1 MTIKEEMVDII
12 LENVKPK
19 MVNYA
24 RLQNFNIIT
33 VREGKEKNQFM
44 TSHLQ
49 KEDRLKKDEIIRRV
63 KKTCLIL
70 HKRAS
75 CPLNQFSDM
84 KQFKDQGKEG

>member
-24 RLQNFNIIT
+24 RLQNFSLIT

-44 TSHLQ
+44 ISHLQ

-63 KKTCLIL
+63 KKT
-70 HKRAS
+70 KA
-75 CPLNQFSDM
+75 
-84 KQFKDQGKEG
+84 

>member
-19 MVNYA
+19 MVNYT

-49 KEDRLKKDEIIRRV
+49 EEDRVKKDEIIRRIN
-63 KKTCLIL
+63 KT
-70 HKRAS
+70 K
-75 CPLNQFSDM
+75 
-84 KQFKDQGKEG
+84 G

>member
-63 KKTCLIL
+63 KKT
-70 HKRAS
+70 K
-75 CPLNQFSDM
+75 
-84 KQFKDQGKEG
+84 G

>member
-24 RLQNFNIIT
+24 RLQNFSIIT

-44 TSHLQ
+44 ISHLQ

-63 KKTCLIL
+63 KKT
-70 HKRAS
+70 K
-75 CPLNQFSDM
+75 
-84 KQFKDQGKEG
+84 G

>member
-19 MVNYA
+19 MISYT
-24 RLQNFNIIT
+24 RLQNFSLIT

-49 KEDRLKKDEIIRRV
+49 EGDR
-63 KKTCLIL
+63 
-70 HKRAS
+70 S
-75 CPLNQFSDM
+75 
-84 KQFKDQGKEG
+84 KEG

>member
-49 KEDRLKKDEIIRRV
+49 EEDRLKKDEIIRRV
-63 KKTCLIL
+63 KKT
-70 HKRAS
+70 K
-75 CPLNQFSDM
+75 
-84 KQFKDQGKEG
+84 G

>member
-19 MVNYA
+19 MVNYT

-44 TSHLQ
+44 ISHLQ
-49 KEDRLKKDEIIRRV
+49 KEDRLKKDEIIRRIN
-63 KKTCLIL
+63 KT
-70 HKRAS
+70 K
-75 CPLNQFSDM
+75 
-84 KQFKDQGKEG
+84 G

>member
-1 MTIKEEMVDII
+1 MTIEEEMVEII

-44 TSHLQ
+44 ISHLQ

-63 KKTCLIL
+63 KKT
-70 HKRAS
+70 K
-75 CPLNQFSDM
+75 
-84 KQFKDQGKEG
+84 G

>member
-24 RLQNFNIIT
+24 RLQNFSIIT

-44 TSHLQ
+44 ISHLQ

-63 KKTCLIL
+63 KKT
-70 HKRAS
+70 KA
-75 CPLNQFSDM
+75 
-84 KQFKDQGKEG
+84 

>member
-1 MTIKEEMVDII
+1 MVDII

-44 TSHLQ
+44 ISHLQ

-63 KKTCLIL
+63 KKT
-70 HKRAS
+70 K
-75 CPLNQFSDM
+75 
-84 KQFKDQGKEG
+84 G

>member
-33 VREGKEKNQFM
+33 VRG
-44 TSHLQ
+44 
-49 KEDRLKKDEIIRRV
+49 RIIMPKAPNNLAPRNIAAIV
-63 KKTCLIL
+63 TI
-70 HKRAS
+70 AGN
-75 CPLNQFSDM
+75 PT
-84 KQFKDQGKEG
+84 

>member
-1 MTIKEEMVDII
+1 MHSSLNLIMTIKEEMVDII

-63 KKTCLIL
+63 KKT
-70 HKRAS
+70 K
-75 CPLNQFSDM
+75 
-84 KQFKDQGKEG
+84 G

>member
-44 TSHLQ
+44 ISHLQ

-63 KKTCLIL
+63 KKT
-70 HKRAS
+70 K
-75 CPLNQFSDM
+75 
-84 KQFKDQGKEG
+84 G